1 MSSYGTVLFLKTI
14 APLCGVIISNL
25 LFLAPMKSVLEVRN
39 NEDIGPLNPVP
50 YCFIFGSTSGWLLYG
65 ASVKN
70 FYIWWANCP
79 GLLLAIFY
87 ILSCHAVLEKGKRRF
102 LYEALTLSVLG
113 LTIICAFLSAFILP
127 KNIANITL
135 GVLANTML
143 TCFYASPLSTLI
155 AVVRLKDASSLD
167 PWLCAMNTVNG
178 TMWTVYGFALGDPI
192 VWSLNLL
199 GAILGVS
206 QLSLICIYG
215 RRNATI
221 SPTLT
226 TPQDIEEKVTEGAS
240 YSQKPETTNYGTGN
254 KVDVSG
260 EAL

>member
-70 FYIWWANCP
+70 FYIC
-79 GLLLAIFY
+79 
-87 ILSCHAVLEKGKRRF
+87 CHAVLEKGKRRF